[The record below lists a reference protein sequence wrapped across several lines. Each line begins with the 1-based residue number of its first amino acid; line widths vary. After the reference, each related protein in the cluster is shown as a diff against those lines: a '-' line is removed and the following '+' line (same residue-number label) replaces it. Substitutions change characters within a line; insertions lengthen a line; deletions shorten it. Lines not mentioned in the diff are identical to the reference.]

1 MQNTGSHILV
11 LNHDHDDCRGKMM
24 RRQPTLIP
32 MSESDVQEVR
42 DMVTQ
47 QKADAAAMAKWE
59 QDQKKTEQP
68 PSVPTAADKQK
79 ERARR
84 LGL

>member
-1 MQNTGSHILV
+1 
-11 LNHDHDDCRGKMM
+11 MM

-32 MSESDVQEVR
+32 ISEPDVQEVR
-42 DMVTQ
+42 DMVAQ

-59 QDQKKTEQP
+59 QEQKKTTEP
-68 PSVPTAADKQK
+68 PPIPTAADKQK

-84 LGL
+84 LGLA

>member
-1 MQNTGSHILV
+1 
-11 LNHDHDDCRGKMM
+11 MM

-42 DMVTQ
+42 DMVAQ

-59 QDQKKTEQP
+59 QDQKKTEEP
-68 PSVPTAADKQK
+68 PPVPTAADKQK

-84 LGL
+84 LGLA

>member
-1 MQNTGSHILV
+1 
-11 LNHDHDDCRGKMM
+11 
-24 RRQPTLIP
+24 

-42 DMVTQ
+42 DMVAQ

-68 PSVPTAADKQK
+68 PPVPTAADKQK

-84 LGL
+84 LGLA